1 MPIGIL
7 AQIIKHLSTF
17 VITTAPFSFFY
28 ITIIPVLWDAS
39 CRITYTTQIT
49 EREGS
54 AGLKSI
60 DVRSKKNLQLH
71 LSSSVIDFSVFKLP
85 GNYWCYVHLH
95 PIWKKQPVLR
105 KQADEGWRMT
115 FSRERER
122 MPSADKRWPGQKTPS
137 LNFWKQ
143 PKETLMSSQ
152 VTGFAPALS
161 VGHLKMSPFPTTSS
175 HPVLLN
181 TGF

>member
-60 DVRSKKNLQLH
+60 DVKSQKNLQLH

-105 KQADEGWRMT
+105 KQADKGWRFHGKENRCPLLT
-115 FSRERER
+115 RG
-122 MPSADKRWPGQKTPS
+122 GQDRKPLHWTSECS
-137 LNFWKQ
+137 LRKHWWAHKLLGLLQ
-143 PKETLMSSQ
+143 HCQS
-152 VTGFAPALS
+152 VT
-161 VGHLKMSPFPTTSS
+161 
-175 HPVLLN
+175 
-181 TGF
+181 